1 MKTLKD
7 FIKESQEINESLLGD
22 IIRKLLDTSLSW
34 IGSSAKWVADHVAK
48 TTSELW
54 NTTKHIT
61 DKGWDRLRFRS
72 GYGGYGAPTDEY
84 EYAKIMAGLQKE
96 KDFNKRLKYID
107 DTFNELKD
115 EIRSIF
121 EDNGWFDEEED
132 EEEDVYCETL
142 ESDEPETS
150 EPVDM
155 IDIADVMLG
164 IPNIVITSASTE
176 QPVELDEV
184 VEDDISFE
192 SFDAALN
199 HRESNT
205 ETNNEPSAEINE
217 NITELIGGI

>member
-1 MKTLKD
+1 MTAVEFEDIDNYDDLEMLCSD
-7 FIKESQEINESLLGD
+7 YDIEDRMDDYYTRDRYEQIMLEEIYNYYQD
-22 IIRKLLDTSLSW
+22 D
-34 IGSSAKWVADHVAK
+34 
-48 TTSELW
+48 
-54 NTTKHIT
+54 N
-61 DKGWDRLRFRS
+61 LREIVNLCDNLQSS
-72 GYGGYGAPTDEY
+72 GYDRYQYCDGEYYATDS
-84 EYAKIMAGLQKE
+84 G
-96 KDFNKRLKYID
+96 D

-132 EEEDVYCETL
+132 EEEDVYRETL
-142 ESDEPETS
+142 ESDEPETL

-155 IDIADVMLG
+155 IDIADVMLE

-176 QPVELDEV
+176 QAVELDEV
-184 VEDDISFE
+184 IEDNISFE

-205 ETNNEPSAEINE
+205 ETNNEPSEEINE

>member
-1 MKTLKD
+1 MTAVEFEDIDNYDDLERLCSDCGIEDRMKDYYTRDQYEQLMLED
-7 FIKESQEINESLLGD
+7 IYNYYQDDNLREIVNLCDNLQS
-22 IIRKLLDTSLSW
+22 
-34 IGSSAKWVADHVAK
+34 
-48 TTSELW
+48 
-54 NTTKHIT
+54 
-61 DKGWDRLRFRS
+61 S
-72 GYGGYGAPTDEY
+72 GYDRYQYYCGNYYATDS
-84 EYAKIMAGLQKE
+84 G
-96 KDFNKRLKYID
+96 D

-121 EDNGWFDEEED
+121 EDNGWFDEEEN
-132 EEEDVYCETL
+132 EEEEYEEDVYCESL
-142 ESDEPETS
+142 EPETS

-164 IPNIVITSASTE
+164 IPNIVLTSAATE
-176 QPVELDEV
+176 QTAELDEV

-205 ETNNEPSAEINE
+205 ETNNEPSEEINE

>member
-1 MKTLKD
+1 MTAVE
-7 FIKESQEINESLLGD
+7 FEEIDNYDDLERLCSDYSIEDRMEDYYTRDQYEQNMLED
-22 IIRKLLDTSLSW
+22 IYNYYQD
-34 IGSSAKWVADHVAK
+34 D
-48 TTSELW
+48 
-54 NTTKHIT
+54 
-61 DKGWDRLRFRS
+61 DLREIVNLCDNLQSS
-72 GYGGYGAPTDEY
+72 GYDRYQYFHGNYYVTDS
-84 EYAKIMAGLQKE
+84 G
-96 KDFNKRLKYID
+96 D

-142 ESDEPETS
+142 ESDEPETL

-164 IPNIVITSASTE
+164 IPNIVLTSAATE
-176 QPVELDEV
+176 QAVELDEV
-184 VEDDISFE
+184 VEDNISFE

-205 ETNNEPSAEINE
+205 ETNNEPSEEINE

>member
-1 MKTLKD
+1 MTAVE
-7 FIKESQEINESLLGD
+7 FEEIDNYDDLERLCSDYSIEDRMEDYYTRDQYEQNMLED
-22 IIRKLLDTSLSW
+22 IYNYYQD
-34 IGSSAKWVADHVAK
+34 D
-48 TTSELW
+48 
-54 NTTKHIT
+54 
-61 DKGWDRLRFRS
+61 DLREIVNLCDNLQSS
-72 GYGGYGAPTDEY
+72 GYDRYQYFHGNYYATDS
-84 EYAKIMAGLQKE
+84 G
-96 KDFNKRLKYID
+96 D

-142 ESDEPETS
+142 ESDEPETL

-155 IDIADVMLG
+155 IDIADVMLE

-176 QPVELDEV
+176 QVVELDEV
-184 VEDDISFE
+184 VEDNISFE

-199 HRESNT
+199 HREPNT
-205 ETNNEPSAEINE
+205 ETNNEPSEEINE

>member
-1 MKTLKD
+1 MTVVE
-7 FIKESQEINESLLGD
+7 FEEIDNYDDLERLCSDYGIEDRMEDYYTRDQYEQLMLED
-22 IIRKLLDTSLSW
+22 IYNYYQDDNLREIVNLCDNLQSNGYDRYQYCD
-34 IGSSAKWVADHVAK
+34 GEYYA
-48 TTSELW
+48 
-54 NTTKHIT
+54 T
-61 DKGWDRLRFRS
+61 DS
-72 GYGGYGAPTDEY
+72 G
-84 EYAKIMAGLQKE
+84 
-96 KDFNKRLKYID
+96 D

-121 EDNGWFDEEED
+121 EDSDWFDEEED
-132 EEEDVYCETL
+132 EGEDVYCETL
-142 ESDEPETS
+142 ENDEPETS

-176 QPVELDEV
+176 QTVELDEV

-199 HRESNT
+199 HREPNVDVD
-205 ETNNEPSAEINE
+205 NEPSEEINE

>member
-1 MKTLKD
+1 MTVIEFD
-7 FIKESQEINESLLGD
+7 EIDNYDDLERLCRDYDIEDEMEDYYTREQYERAMLEDIYSYYQDDDLRAIQNLCENLQSTGYDRYQYYNGD
-22 IIRKLLDTSLSW
+22 YYS
-34 IGSSAKWVADHVAK
+34 
-48 TTSELW
+48 
-54 NTTKHIT
+54 T
-61 DKGWDRLRFRS
+61 DDG
-72 GYGGYGAPTDEY
+72 
-84 EYAKIMAGLQKE
+84 
-96 KDFNKRLKYID
+96 D
-107 DTFNELKD
+107 DTFTELKD
-115 EIRSIF
+115 KIRTIF
-121 EDNGWFDEEED
+121 EDNDWFDEEED

-176 QPVELDEV
+176 QVVELDEV
-184 VEDDISFE
+184 VEDNISFE

-205 ETNNEPSAEINE
+205 ETNNEPSEEINE

>member
-1 MKTLKD
+1 MTVVEFEDIDNYDDLERLCSD
-7 FIKESQEINESLLGD
+7 YSIEDRMEDYYTRDQYEQLMLEDIYNYYQDDNLREIVNLCDNLQS
-22 IIRKLLDTSLSW
+22 
-34 IGSSAKWVADHVAK
+34 
-48 TTSELW
+48 
-54 NTTKHIT
+54 
-61 DKGWDRLRFRS
+61 S
-72 GYGGYGAPTDEY
+72 GYDRYQYCVGEYYATDS
-84 EYAKIMAGLQKE
+84 G
-96 KDFNKRLKYID
+96 D

-164 IPNIVITSASTE
+164 IPNIVITSAPTE
-176 QPVELDEV
+176 QIVELDEV
-184 VEDDISFE
+184 VEDNISFE

-205 ETNNEPSAEINE
+205 ETNNEPSEEINE